1 MTMTIRPWLTEMAEG
16 KIPNAFEIAKLK
28 FDSELKTGKYA
39 TLNENGGV
47 TTKPHRFKMAIAQK
61 KSGWDENYRFL

>member
-28 FDSELKTGKYA
+28 FDSELKSGKYA

-47 TTKPHRFKMAIAQK
+47 ITKPHRFKMAIAQK
-61 KSGWDENYRFL
+61 KSG

>member
-1 MTMTIRPWLTEMAEG
+1 M
-16 KIPNAFEIAKLK
+16 K

-47 TTKPHRFKMAIAQK
+47 MTKPHRFKMAIAQK
-61 KSGWDENYRFL
+61 KSGWDENYWFLSKSVYLSIT